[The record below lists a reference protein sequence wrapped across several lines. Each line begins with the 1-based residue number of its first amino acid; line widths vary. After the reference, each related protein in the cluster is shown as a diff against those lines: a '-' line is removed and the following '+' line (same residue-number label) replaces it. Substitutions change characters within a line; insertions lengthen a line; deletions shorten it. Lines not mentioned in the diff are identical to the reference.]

1 MDSAT
6 RRENEYFENEV
17 RRIARALWPGAEFQ
31 GAIMLDGREV
41 DGVFLTEDCIHVV
54 EATTSRR
61 KEKAQQDVSKL
72 DKTLNK
78 LQRRDKTRAS
88 RGWFVTRDEPT
99 AEQRKVAEKNH
110 NIFSLSFSQF
120 QAKLI
125 NSRAY
130 LEARGNYPFG
140 SVRDPATG
148 KHPGQELAYIPLDMV
163 RVDNKEIVSRNDL
176 LSLMNQEC
184 TVVLLGD
191 YGAGK
196 SMTLREI
203 YYALREKHLR
213 NKTSAFPVYLNL
225 RDHWGQTDTSEVI
238 ERHAKRI
245 GFAQPS
251 HLVRAWRAGYVHLLI
266 DGFDE
271 ISTTNIQGMWRKLQE
286 SRFRAMQ
293 VVRCLIDEHPA
304 GTGFLVAGR
313 AHFFDN
319 QTERHKALGLP
330 KSGIE
335 LSLNE
340 FTDEQITTYLRRTG
354 LSGVVPP
361 WLPSRPLLVGYLAAG
376 GLLHDLSGG
385 ESPETGWD
393 MLLDRVT
400 KREAQIEAGIDG
412 TTIRKILERLAT
424 KARSSRSGLT
434 SLSSDSLT
442 QAFLDVCGYKPD
454 EGGMVLL
461 QRLPGLG
468 VDREEE
474 NSRTFIDED
483 FADACKAGDLVKFVE
498 NPFVFPSQVLT
509 EMESS
514 VGGLGIKIASR
525 KVEERGLTEGQV
537 NSALEQ
543 AQRHDAEQMTVDL
556 VRLLQEVGFNLLHEV
571 KIRGSWIRE
580 LELDAAGPDLSKLWF
595 EDCFFDVLE
604 IDPQVDV
611 EKMPFFRECYISE
624 LEGRVSRRDLP
635 KAKFDDECE
644 IVKFSET
651 AETTAEVLTL
661 DLPLGTRVCLTI
673 LRKLYM
679 QRGSGR
685 KENAL
690 YRGLDDRAR
699 RLVSEVLRVLQSEG
713 LAIPDRSRSN
723 VIWRPDRSSRS
734 RVGRMTNAPTAANDR
749 VLATCGQL
757 QT

>member
-1 MDSAT
+1 MDSTT
-6 RRENEYFENEV
+6 RLENDHFENEV

-31 GAIMLDGREV
+31 GAIMLDGREI
-41 DGVFLTEDCIHVV
+41 DGVFQTEDCIHVV

-61 KEKAQQDVSKL
+61 KEKAQQDITKL
-72 DKTLNK
+72 DKILGK
-78 LQRRDKTRAS
+78 LQRVDKTRAS

-110 NIFSLSFSQF
+110 NIINLSFSQF

-125 NSRAY
+125 NSWAY
-130 LEARGNYPFG
+130 LDARGNYPFG

-148 KHPGQELAYIPLDMV
+148 KHPSQDIAYIPLDMV
-163 RVDNKEIVSRNDL
+163 QVDTKEIVSRNAL
-176 LSLMNQEC
+176 LSLMMQEC
-184 TVVLLGD
+184 AVVLLGD

-213 NKTSAFPVYLNL
+213 NETSTFPVYLNL

-245 GFAQPS
+245 GFANPS

-271 ISTTNIQGMWRKLQE
+271 ISTTNIQGIWRKLQG

-293 VVRCLIDEHPA
+293 VVRCLIDEHPS
-304 GTGFLVAGR
+304 GTGLVVAGR

-330 KSGIE
+330 ESCIE

-340 FTDEQITTYLRRTG
+340 FTDEQITTYFRKTG

-376 GLLHDLSGG
+376 GLLHDLSDG
-385 ESPETGWD
+385 ESPVIGWD
-393 MLLDRVT
+393 MLLDRIT
-400 KREAQIEAGIDG
+400 NREAQIEAGIDG

-424 KARSSRSGLT
+424 KARGSRSGLA

-442 QAFLDVCGYKPD
+442 QAFHDVCGYNPD

-483 FADACKAGDLVKFVE
+483 FADACKAGDLVAFVE
-498 NPFVFPSQVLT
+498 SPFVFPPSVLAD
-509 EMESS
+509 MESAIGS
-514 VGGLGIKIASR
+514 LGIKIAYR
-525 KVEERGLTEGQV
+525 KVEVRGLTEGQI
-537 NSALEQ
+537 NAAIKQ
-543 AQRHDAEQMTVDL
+543 AQRHDAEQMAVDL
-556 VRLLQEVGFNLLHEV
+556 VRLLQETGFNLLHEV

-580 LELDAAGPDLSKLWF
+580 FELDAAGADLSKLKF
-595 EDCFFDVLE
+595 EDCFFDLVE
-604 IDPQVDV
+604 IDSQVDV
-611 EKMPFFRECYISE
+611 DKMPSFHECYINE
-624 LEGRVSRRDLP
+624 LEGRVSGKDLP
-635 KAKFDDECE
+635 KGKFDDKCD

-651 AETTAEVLTL
+651 AETTAELLTL
-661 DLPLGTRVCLTI
+661 DLPLGTRVCLTV
-673 LRKLYM
+673 LRKLYE

-685 KENAL
+685 RENAL

-713 LAIPDRSRSN
+713 LAIPDRSRNN
-723 VIWRPDRSSRS
+723 VIWRPDRSSRA
-734 RVGRMTNAPTAANDR
+734 RVGRMTNAPTAAND
-749 VLATCGQL
+749 LILEQCSKL